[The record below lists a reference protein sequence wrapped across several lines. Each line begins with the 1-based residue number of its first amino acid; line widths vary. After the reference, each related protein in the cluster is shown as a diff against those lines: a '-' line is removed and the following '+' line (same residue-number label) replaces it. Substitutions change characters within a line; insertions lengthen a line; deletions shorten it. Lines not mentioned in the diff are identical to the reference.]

1 MDYSYIVLGT
11 SIVKAFVGI
20 ESLNVAGIA
29 NPPVGHLSSEIHLK
43 DPSFSAH
50 ENDPAAF
57 HTQDP
62 DHVELICGVHG
73 TQSQVIQVN
82 LIGHAPPLG
91 ATAIVL
97 TERPEL
103 ETQAARGDQP

>member
-20 ESLNVAGIA
+20 ESLNVVGIA
-29 NPPVGHLSSEIHLK
+29 DPPVGHLSPEIHLK
-43 DPSFSAH
+43 
-50 ENDPAAF
+50 
-57 HTQDP
+57 DP

-82 LIGHAPPLG
+82 LSGHAPPLR